1 MRTLVL
7 NSNNVVADGL
17 NNKLVFRF
25 PSSAKF
31 EKAYVAVASVSMY
44 YSWFNV
50 SAALGNNVIGYT
62 WGSQAASS
70 LTYFFTIPD
79 GLYEISTLNQFLQ
92 YQFIKNGHYAI
103 NAAGQNVYFAELIV
117 NDARYKIQ
125 LNTFKVPTAA
135 AQTALGYTQNTSNPP
150 AAAQT
155 FNPIIYIPY
164 SLGLILGWTSLT
176 SVSGTITTA
185 SNTSAI
191 SVVDANNVAVS
202 QTSYTLTAG
211 YLATDLQTNDI
222 IQYNYPIMFPGATGS
237 GTLPSFASR
246 NSVFTI
252 SYLSNSTP
260 NIQPNS
266 SILISA
272 SSVDNPYSTPTSVI
286 YSITPSVAVGEIIS
300 EKPPSFMWNKLI
312 DGMYNQLQLTF
323 LGNDLRPI
331 QINDPAMTIILAI
344 AQENEVSYRAM
355 T

>member
-7 NSNNVVADGL
+7 NSNNVVQDGL
-17 NNKLVFRF
+17 NNKLIFKF
-25 PSSAKF
+25 PNSAKF
-31 EKAYVAVASVSMY
+31 DKAYVAVASVSMY

-50 SAALGNNVIGYT
+50 SASLGNNVIGYT
-62 WGSQAASS
+62 WGSQAGSS
-70 LTYFFTIPD
+70 LTYFYTIPD

-92 YQFIKNGHYAI
+92 FQFIKNGHYAI
-103 NAAGQNVYFAELIV
+103 NSAGQYVYFAEMIV
-117 NDARYKIQ
+117 NEARYKIQ
-125 LNTFKVPTAA
+125 INTFKVPTAA
-135 AQTALGYTQNTSNPP
+135 QQTALGYTQNTSNPP
-150 AAAQT
+150 ATSQT

-164 SLGLILGWTSLT
+164 NLGLILGWTSLT

-191 SVVDANNVAVS
+191 SVVDANGVAVS
-202 QTSYTLTAG
+202 VSSYSLTSG
-211 YLATDLQTNDI
+211 YLATDLQTNDV

-237 GTLPSFASR
+237 GTLPPFASR
-246 NSVFTI
+246 STTTFTI
-252 SYLSNSTP
+252 SYLSNTTP

-266 SILISA
+266 SILIAA

-300 EKPPSFMWNKLI
+300 EKPPSFMWNRLI
-312 DGMYNQLQLTF
+312 DGMYNQIQLTF

-344 AQENEVSYRAM
+344 AQENEVL
-355 T
+355 TK

>member
-17 NNKLVFRF
+17 NNKLIFRF
-25 PSSAKF
+25 PNSAKF
-31 EKAYVAVASVSMY
+31 DKAYVAVASVSMY

-92 YQFIKNGHYAI
+92 FQFIKNGHYAV
-103 NAAGQNVYFAELIV
+103 NAAGQNVYYAELIV

-125 LNTFKVPTAA
+125 LNTFKVPATGTFGAGW
-135 AQTALGYTQNTSNPP
+135 TEPLNPP
-150 AAAQT
+150 AVGQT

-164 SLGLILGWTSLT
+164 SLGLILGWTGLT
-176 SVSGTITTA
+176 SVGATITLA
-185 SNTSAI
+185 NTSAI

-202 QTSYTLTAG
+202 QSSYSLTAG
-211 YLATDLQTNDI
+211 YLATDIQTNDV
-222 IQYNYPIMFPGATGS
+222 IQYNYPLMFPGATGT
-237 GTLPSFASR
+237 GTLPPFASR
-246 NSVFTI
+246 NTLFTI
-252 SYLSNSTP
+252 SYLSNTTP

-266 SILISA
+266 SILIAA

-344 AQENEVSYRAM
+344 AQENEVL
-355 T
+355 TK

>member
-7 NSNNVVADGL
+7 NSNNVVQDGL
-17 NNKLVFRF
+17 NNKLIFKF
-25 PSSAKF
+25 PNSAKF
-31 EKAYVAVASVSMY
+31 DKAYVAVASVSMY

-92 YQFIKNGHYAI
+92 FQFIKNGHYAI
-103 NAAGQNVYFAELIV
+103 NSAGQYVYFAEMIV

-150 AAAQT
+150 SASQT
-155 FNPIIYIPY
+155 FNPIIFIPY
-164 SLGLILGWTSLT
+164 NLGLILGWTSLT
-176 SVSGTITTA
+176 SVAGTITTA

-191 SVVDANNVAVS
+191 SVVDVNGGT
-202 QTSYTLTAG
+202 TSPSSYSLTSG
-211 YLATDLQTNDI
+211 YLATDLQTNDVL
-222 IQYNYPIMFPGATGS
+222 QYNYPIMFPGATGS

-246 NSVFTI
+246 STITYTI

-344 AQENEVSYRAM
+344 AQENEVL
-355 T
+355 TK

>member
-7 NSNNVVADGL
+7 NSNNVVQDGL

-25 PSSAKF
+25 PNSAKF

-50 SAALGNNVIGYT
+50 SASLGNNVIGYT
-62 WGSQAASS
+62 WGSQAGSS

-92 YQFIKNGHYAI
+92 FQFIKNGHYAI

-135 AQTALGYTQNTSNPP
+135 DQTALGYTQNTSNPP
-150 AAAQT
+150 SLGQT

-164 SLGLILGWTSLT
+164 NLGLILGWTGLT
-176 SVSGTITTA
+176 SVGATITLA
-185 SNTSAI
+185 NTSAI

-202 QTSYTLTAG
+202 QSSYTLSAG
-211 YLATDLQTNDI
+211 YLATDIQTNDVL
-222 IQYNYPIMFPGATGS
+222 QYNYPLMFPGATGS

-246 NSVFTI
+246 NTVFTI
-252 SYLSNSTP
+252 SYLSNTTP

-266 SILISA
+266 SILIAA

-312 DGMYNQLQLTF
+312 DGTYNQLQLTF

-344 AQENEVSYRAM
+344 AQENEVL
-355 T
+355 TK

>member
-17 NNKLVFRF
+17 NNKLVFKF

-31 EKAYVAVASVSMY
+31 DKAYVAVASVSMY
-44 YSWFNV
+44 YSWFNI
-50 SAALGNNVIGYT
+50 SASLGNNVIGYT

-79 GLYEISTLNQFLQ
+79 GLYEVSTLNQFLQ
-92 YQFIKNGHYAI
+92 FQFIKNGHYAV
-103 NAAGQNVYFAELIV
+103 NAAGQYVYYAEMIV

-125 LNTFKVPTAA
+125 LNTFKVPATG
-135 AQTALGYTQNTSNPP
+135 TFGTGWTEPLNPP
-150 AAAQT
+150 AVGQT
-155 FNPIIYIPY
+155 FNPIIFIPY
-164 SLGLILGWTSLT
+164 SLGQILGWTSLT

-191 SVVDANNVAVS
+191 SVVDANGGTTS
-202 QTSYTLTAG
+202 PSSYTLTAG
-211 YLATDLQTNDI
+211 YLATDLYTNNVL
-222 IQYNYPIMFPGATGS
+222 QYNYPIMFPGATGT

-246 NSVFTI
+246 NAVYTI
-252 SYLSNSTP
+252 SYLSNTTP

-344 AQENEVSYRAM
+344 AQENEVLKF
-355 T
+355 

>member
-7 NSNNVVADGL
+7 NSNNVVQDGL
-17 NNKLVFRF
+17 NNKLIFKF
-25 PSSAKF
+25 PNSAKF
-31 EKAYVAVASVSMY
+31 DKAYVAVASVSMY

-92 YQFIKNGHYAI
+92 FQFIKNGHYAI
-103 NAAGQNVYFAELIV
+103 NAAGQYVYFAEMIV

-155 FNPIIYIPY
+155 FNPIIFIPY

-176 SVSGTITTA
+176 SVAGTIVSPT
-185 SNTSAI
+185 NTSAI
-191 SVVDANNVAVS
+191 SVVDANGGATAPS
-202 QTSYTLTAG
+202 SYSLTSG
-211 YLATDLQTNDI
+211 YLATDIQTNDI
-222 IQYNYPIMFPGATGS
+222 LQYNYPIMFPGATGS

-246 NSVFTI
+246 STITYTI

-344 AQENEVSYRAM
+344 AQENEVL
-355 T
+355 TK